1 MYHAILPIEQHSA
14 AERFLQGLPD
24 LVAASPLCRRLK
36 PVSLL
41 IDIAPMTLTDQ
52 PHSFIADN
60 FNLSPRAARRRDNV
74 IRQLLSEHEP
84 DLYQAILNLAQ
95 TKPTEVFQ
103 QANAFKTWL
112 TELLNTA
119 LMPCDYC
126 ASLKT
131 VRIGHRLNFRCRS
144 CRRTFNPLKKYR
156 LDKLSH
162 CELWLPFIDLLLQGE
177 TFKTIHRQ
185 LGINTNTAAK
195 WQRYFFSLMDK
206 QGFDLLINYCQVK
219 RRQHYRQTWLDVNA
233 CRSHF

>member
-1 MYHAILPIEQHSA
+1 MYHAILPIEQHPA

-24 LVAASPLCRRLK
+24 LVAANPLCRRLK

-74 IRQLLSEHEP
+74 IRQLLSEYEP
-84 DLYQAILNLAQ
+84 DLYQAILNLAK

-233 CRSHF
+233 CRSYF

>member
-84 DLYQAILNLAQ
+84 DLYQAIVNLAQ

>member
-126 ASLKT
+126 GSLKT

-233 CRSHF
+233 SRSYF

>member
-1 MYHAILPIEQHSA
+1 MYHAILSIEQHPA

>member
-41 IDIAPMTLTDQ
+41 IDIAPMALTDQ

-233 CRSHF
+233 SRSHF

>member
-103 QANAFKTWL
+103 QANAFKAWL

-119 LMPCDYC
+119 IMPCDYC

>member
-1 MYHAILPIEQHSA
+1 MYHTILPIEQHSA

-84 DLYQAILNLAQ
+84 DLYQAILNLSQ

-233 CRSHF
+233 SRSHF

>member
-119 LMPCDYC
+119 FMPCDYC

-233 CRSHF
+233 SRSYF

>member
-103 QANAFKTWL
+103 QANAFKAWL

-126 ASLKT
+126 GSLKT

-162 CELWLPFIDLLLQGE
+162 CELWLPFIDLLIQGE
-177 TFKTIHRQ
+177 TFKTIHQQ

-233 CRSHF
+233 SRSHF

>member
-14 AERFLQGLPD
+14 VERFLQGLPD

-84 DLYQAILNLAQ
+84 DLYQAIVNLAQ

-119 LMPCDYC
+119 IMPCDYC

-131 VRIGHRLNFRCRS
+131 VRIGHRLNFRCRA

-233 CRSHF
+233 SRSHF

>member
-103 QANAFKTWL
+103 QANAFKAWL

-119 LMPCDYC
+119 IMPCDYC
-126 ASLKT
+126 GSLKT

-233 CRSHF
+233 SRSHF

>member
-119 LMPCDYC
+119 IMPCDYC

-162 CELWLPFIDLLLQGE
+162 CELWLPFIDLLIQGE

-219 RRQHYRQTWLDVNA
+219 RRQHYRQTWLDVNTS
-233 CRSHF
+233 RSHF

>member
-84 DLYQAILNLAQ
+84 DLYQAIVNLAQ

-233 CRSHF
+233 SRSHF

>member
-1 MYHAILPIEQHSA
+1 MYHTILPIEQHSA

-84 DLYQAILNLAQ
+84 DLYQAILNLSQ

>member
-126 ASLKT
+126 GSLKT

-233 CRSHF
+233 SRSHF

>member
-233 CRSHF
+233 SRSYF

>member
-233 CRSHF
+233 SRSHF

>member
-24 LVAASPLCRRLK
+24 LVAGSPLCRRLK

-103 QANAFKTWL
+103 QANAFKAWL

-126 ASLKT
+126 GSLKT

-233 CRSHF
+233 SRSHF

>member
-84 DLYQAILNLAQ
+84 NLYQAIVNLAQ

>member
-84 DLYQAILNLAQ
+84 DLYQAIVNLAQ
-95 TKPTEVFQ
+95 TNRSFS
-103 QANAFKTWL
+103 
-112 TELLNTA
+112 
-119 LMPCDYC
+119 
-126 ASLKT
+126 AS
-131 VRIGHRLNFRCRS
+131 
-144 CRRTFNPLKKYR
+144 
-156 LDKLSH
+156 
-162 CELWLPFIDLLLQGE
+162 
-177 TFKTIHRQ
+177 
-185 LGINTNTAAK
+185 
-195 WQRYFFSLMDK
+195 
-206 QGFDLLINYCQVK
+206 
-219 RRQHYRQTWLDVNA
+219 
-233 CRSHF
+233 

>member
-84 DLYQAILNLAQ
+84 DLYQAIVNLAQ

-103 QANAFKTWL
+103 QANAFKAWL

-119 LMPCDYC
+119 IMPCDYC

-219 RRQHYRQTWLDVNA
+219 RRQHYRQTWLDVNTS
-233 CRSHF
+233 RSHF

>member
-119 LMPCDYC
+119 IMPCDYC

-233 CRSHF
+233 SRSHF